1 MKLEYIINKGT
12 IKEFEI
18 DMQFLDGF
26 NKRDKVLPNFEL
38 CLDYITTD
46 LLKKY
51 SIDSDTLRINY
62 STFKYKNSW
71 SAQVQ
76 D

>member
-1 MKLEYIINKGT
+1 MKLEYIINKGNER
-12 IKEFEI
+12 EFEL

-26 NKRDKVLPNFEL
+26 YKRDKVLPNFEL
-38 CLDYITTD
+38 CLDYVTTD

-51 SIDSDTLRINY
+51 SIDSNTLHINFKTY
-62 STFKYKNSW
+62 KYKNSW
-71 SAQVQ
+71 SARVQ